1 MWTHEFKPLS
11 DDERDRLGREGIKI
25 SIAGLRNYVWAAEIK
40 KMDRYNLWKEL
51 QREVLNAQRNVVEYE
66 ALLDET
72 ELNQFKEQ
80 YRSEKK

>member
-25 SIAGLRNYVWAAEIK
+25 SIAGLRNYVWVAEIK

-51 QREVLNAQRNVVEYE
+51 QREVLNAQRNVLEYE